1 MKKFRVSLLIIPFAL
16 MGCDLLFA
24 PPLEKNGLT
33 ADINKLV
40 PQSIIDEMESIG
52 MPIFTGNRPPNLGL
66 STGKSYKASP
76 FILKSSNRSGDTPGY
91 TFADYYVNFHEQNNS
106 DLTVKINYKN
116 GGEEGSGLGAFIVGK
131 DSEFTVFAEVNS
143 TYMSYSAKMVHV
155 ISGTVTTTGIK
166 DLYFANFMVDN
177 YGNVGKVWIENEEG
191 RVIYDTDGTSEI
203 VDYTFNFSKVKSLYP
218 NQIKSGYISSGT
230 ICK

>member
-1 MKKFRVSLLIIPFAL
+1 MKKNLFVFFVIPFVL

-33 ADINKLV
+33 ADINELV

-106 DLTVKINYKN
+106 DLTVKINYEN

-191 RVIYDTDGTSEI
+191 RVIYDSDGISEI
-203 VDYTFNFSKVKSLYP
+203 ADYSLESSKVKSLKP
-218 NQIKSGYISSGT
+218 STNNAGIVTSGT
-230 ICK
+230 VQ